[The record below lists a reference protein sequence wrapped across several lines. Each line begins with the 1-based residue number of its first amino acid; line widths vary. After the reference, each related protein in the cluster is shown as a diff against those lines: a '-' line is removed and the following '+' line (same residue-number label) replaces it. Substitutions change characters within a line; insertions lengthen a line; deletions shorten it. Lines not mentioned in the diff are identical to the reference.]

1 MESPPVQSH
10 IDRIGALYRMLRN
23 SARDRVVAPPEQPF
37 AFDSDRGQKRRENQD
52 NAIVLT
58 GRRLGATRSFLVA
71 IVCDGMGGLEAGDDA
86 ADLAIASAGAI
97 LCSDGSLPPDIR
109 MQQAIGAAN
118 RRVFEKYRGHAGAV
132 FVAALI
138 DRERADQPPVI
149 GWVGDARA
157 YGLTANNGLLQL
169 TRDDTVAAQIEALE
183 GPAPEAMNQPLQA
196 IGVKPNVRPNVL
208 FVPPEILQLLLV
220 SDGVHR
226 IDPAVM
232 FWIRRYARNTQ
243 ELVERL
249 VQAAYWQ
256 DGLDNAT
263 ALAIDLQ
270 KDVLIHEEGP
280 VVLAWVRDEP
290 RIWQTVATLG
300 ARGQVPEETLSA
312 ADFNTQKTETGS
324 KVLKKREHS
333 SGDKGKARPKKSPV
347 EQPQLIVDFE
357 EETRKP

>member
-1 MESPPVQSH
+1 
-10 IDRIGALYRMLRN
+10 MLRN

-37 AFDSDRGQKRRENQD
+37 AFDSDRGQKRTENQD
-52 NAIVLT
+52 NALVLT
-58 GRRLGATRSFLVA
+58 GRRLGATRPFLVA

-86 ADLAIASAGAI
+86 ADLAIASAGAV
-97 LCSDGSLPPDIR
+97 LCSEGSLPPDIR
-109 MQQAIGAAN
+109 IQQAIRAAN
-118 RRVFEKYRGHAGAV
+118 RSVFEKYRGRAGAV
-132 FVAALI
+132 FVATLI
-138 DRERADQPPVI
+138 DRERANEPPVI

-157 YGLTANNGLLQL
+157 YGLTANDGLLQL

-196 IGVKPNVRPNVL
+196 IGVKPDVRPNIV
-208 FVPPEILQLLLV
+208 FVPPEVLQLLLV

-232 FWIRRYARNTQ
+232 CWLHRYARTTQ

-270 KDVLIHEEGP
+270 KDALIHEDGP
-280 VVLAWVRDEP
+280 VVLAWVHDEP
-290 RIWQTVATLG
+290 RIWQKIPTLG
-300 ARGQVPEETLSA
+300 TSDNRPEETLA
-312 ADFNTQKTETGS
+312 GADFNAQKTETGS
-324 KVLKKREHS
+324 KVSKKREHS
-333 SGDKGKARPKKSPV
+333 SGDKGKARPKKSPAT
-347 EQPQLIVDFE
+347 QPQLIVDFE